1 MCETFAIVE
10 LSHDTFTF
18 FTDDI
23 LFSMLQNYL
32 NIFLFCDRF
41 SARAR
46 RMCMVTSLGIIHIF
60 NW

>member
-1 MCETFAIVE
+1 MCDTFVIVE

-32 NIFLFCDRF
+32 TIYLFCDRF
-41 SARAR
+41 FAHVGRAWLL
-46 RMCMVTSLGIIHIF
+46 V
-60 NW
+60 